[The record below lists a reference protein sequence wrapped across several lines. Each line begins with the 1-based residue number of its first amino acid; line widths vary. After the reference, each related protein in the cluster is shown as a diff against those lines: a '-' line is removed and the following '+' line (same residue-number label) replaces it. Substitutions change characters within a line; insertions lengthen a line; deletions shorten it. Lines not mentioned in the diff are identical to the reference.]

1 MMICFYEVAIDH
13 LIFTMTYKVGI
24 VIITCILQM
33 ENLDLARAHR
43 SEGLGL
49 ALQ

>member
-1 MMICFYEVAIDH
+1 
-13 LIFTMTYKVGI
+13 
-24 VIITCILQM
+24 M

-49 ALQ
+49 ALQWARYWSTQRQTIQVEQWV